1 MKELFLVVSLL
12 INLFFIVYSILKMKK
27 LEFNRKIYK
36 YILLISIFLIPI
48 IGFLVTMYLLKKNN
62 NPKN

>member
-1 MKELFLVVSLL
+1 MKELFLVISLL

-27 LEFNRKIYK
+27 LEFKRKIYK

>member
-12 INLFFIVYSILKMKK
+12 INLFFIVYSILKLKE
-27 LEFNRKIYK
+27 LEFKRKIYK